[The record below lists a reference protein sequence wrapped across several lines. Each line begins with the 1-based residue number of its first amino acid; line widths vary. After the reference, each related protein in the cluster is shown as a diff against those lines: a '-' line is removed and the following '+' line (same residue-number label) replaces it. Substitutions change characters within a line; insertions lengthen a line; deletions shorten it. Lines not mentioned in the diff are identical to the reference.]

1 MENQS
6 TVTTEIDITNTDA
19 ENNES
24 TNNKRKAIK
33 QSGFLYK
40 LGKASDKT
48 ISIFACIAIGLVLA
62 EPAFMFFYSF
72 HSRSIDVYMM
82 EAVYIINGWV
92 FPLASVVTFIIYIL
106 VLLRIRNENKGLV
119 YHLKK
124 NPLFFIFA
132 LVVLFMFISQIY
144 NMNHGLDAGF
154 TDTPDWIRN
163 ESFDMQYS
171 YFMVLLFAGSQ
182 VRIRKHKQFLLRS
195 QLIISMMV
203 VGSGFKIW
211 LSDFLSFLIT
221 SDEFEKGFMAFF
233 TNLNYYGYYLSVCV
247 PLAGAMFV
255 HEKNKVWKI
264 IALISFAAN
273 IVALSLNTTRGAWLA
288 CAMGVLFII
297 IATFI
302 IEKKVNKW
310 SLLLIPI
317 FAITLYIPAHTQG
330 TFEENFTSIGSD
342 AVKVITNAEGVENAG
357 TDRIKLWLAGLDVVW
372 DNPIFGI
379 GFEGVYVR
387 EYVGAPYMTRPHNE
401 FIQHA
406 MFYGIPMAVMY
417 ICGCF
422 GIFLRALRKK
432 KHLDGV
438 TFSSLAATF
447 GYLVSSFFGLTVHS
461 TAMFLFVFMGMGYVR
476 VPEASQ
482 NDEELLVQA
491 ESGD

>member
-1 MENQS
+1 MEPTIADNK
-6 TVTTEIDITNTDA
+6 TTTKTK
-19 ENNES
+19 
-24 TNNKRKAIK
+24 TNKRKEIK
-33 QSGFLYK
+33 QSGLLYK
-40 LGKASDKT
+40 LGNVSDKT
-48 ISIFACIAIGLVLA
+48 ISILACIAVGFVLF
-62 EPAFMFFYSF
+62 EPVFMFFYSF

-82 EAVYIINGWV
+82 EAVVVINGWV
-92 FPLASVVTFIIYIL
+92 FPLASVVTLVLYVL
-106 VLLRIRNENKGLV
+106 VLLRIRNENKGLI

-124 NPLFFIFA
+124 NPLFCIFS
-132 LVVLFMFISQIY
+132 LVVIWMFISQIY
-144 NMNHGLDAGF
+144 NMNNGLDAGF

-182 VRIRKHKQFLLRS
+182 VRLPKHKQFMLRC

-203 VGSGFKIW
+203 VGCGFKIW
-211 LSDFLSFLIT
+211 LSDFLSFIY
-221 SDEFEKGFMAFF
+221 DNEFEQGFMAFF

-247 PLAGAMFV
+247 PIAGAMFV
-255 HEKNKVWKI
+255 HEKNKVWKV

-273 IVALSLNTTRGAWLA
+273 TVALSLNTTRGAWLA

-297 IATFI
+297 IATLI
-302 IEKKVNKW
+302 IEKKVNVW
-310 SLLLIPI
+310 SLLLIPV
-317 FAITLYIPAHTQG
+317 FAIALYIPAHTQG

-342 AVKVITNAEGVENAG
+342 AIKVITNAEGAENAG

-372 DNPIFGI
+372 DNPVFGI

-406 MFYGIPMAVMY
+406 MFYGLPMAIMY

-432 KHLDGV
+432 KSLDGA
-438 TFSSLAATF
+438 TFSSLAGAF

-476 VPEASQ
+476 EPEATG
-482 NDEELLVQA
+482 ELKDIPAQ
-491 ESGD
+491 S